1 MKKQHAPSLLMKKKK
16 IAQPLWM
23 SIVTLVLIATTT
35 TTTTET
41 RWGSFAGGS
50 LPVVSAEDKTYLS
63 IRRTATTAGGS
74 ADSGSRGLSDVDVDL
89 NLDGGGAG
97 IGGAGWKAPHDVT
110 LSVSRSVHHAQQY
123 RRKAEQSNVR
133 TSSSATTHT
142 KYDMNEND
150 EGNPHD
156 ASLASLRAGIFGG
169 DWSVADVRQ
178 RGAAGGHDGVFDL
191 DCADR
196 TWAGFPKCFSDRKRG
211 PQWLGECGDDHG
223 FGDVYSVGGD
233 SEDGCDFQIGAL
245 CLWFCG

>member
-1 MKKQHAPSLLMKKKK
+1 MKKQHVPSLLMMTKKMTNT
-16 IAQPLWM
+16 LWM
-23 SIVTLVLIATTT
+23 TIVTLILIATTRT
-35 TTTTET
+35 TTRT

-63 IRRTATTAGGS
+63 IRRTATTAGS
-74 ADSGSRGLSDVDVDL
+74 TAADSGSRGLSDVDVDL

-123 RRKAEQSNVR
+123 RRKTEQYNVR
-133 TSSSATTHT
+133 TSSSTNTHT

-169 DWSVADVRQ
+169 DLLVSDQSASESDDDSDSDEN
-178 RGAAGGHDGVFDL
+178 GNGNFPNCTIFNDGVKE
-191 DCADR
+191 
-196 TWAGFPKCFSDRKRG
+196 W
-211 PQWLGECGDDHG
+211 E
-223 FGDVYSVGGD
+223 
-233 SEDGCDFQIGAL
+233 E
-245 CLWFCG
+245 